1 MTIFLST
8 LLVMICVGVTKTFA
22 PICCALRQTIDARD
36 IWRWTTS
43 YLPALCQM
51 TKPLAS

>member
-22 PICCALRQTIDARD
+22 PICCALHQTIDARD
-36 IWRWTTS
+36 VWRWTTS
-43 YLPALCQM
+43 YHPALCRM
-51 TKPLAS
+51 TKPLAL